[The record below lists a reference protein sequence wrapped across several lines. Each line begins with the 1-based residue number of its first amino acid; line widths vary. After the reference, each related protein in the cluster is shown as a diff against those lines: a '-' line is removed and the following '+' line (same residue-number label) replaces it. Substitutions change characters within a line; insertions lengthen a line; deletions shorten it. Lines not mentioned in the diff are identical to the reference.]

1 MEYYY
6 CNQFTNATREDEP
19 AEYEEPP
26 SKAILK
32 MFVSNPLLRAALVIQ
47 EAWFE
52 RAERHVKMIAEA
64 RKNARN
70 AIEGWVTGR
79 WDFGDGK
86 WTEYYVHCKRGLLK
100 FQKPDELFRAEIF
113 HRAKRAT
120 KEGLS
125 LVGWVT
131 LNTLSH
137 GECYFHMGNDDLRLV
152 EPEELIDARP
162 PFRMG
167 KNVIQVPYHY
177 STTNKAHFSHKPR
190 P

>member
-1 MEYYY
+1 MFQPDWVKILDRKKMEYYY

-70 AIEGWVTGR
+70 A
-79 WDFGDGK
+79 
-86 WTEYYVHCKRGLLK
+86 
-100 FQKPDELFRAEIF
+100 
-113 HRAKRAT
+113 
-120 KEGLS
+120 
-125 LVGWVT
+125 
-131 LNTLSH
+131 
-137 GECYFHMGNDDLRLV
+137 
-152 EPEELIDARP
+152 
-162 PFRMG
+162 
-167 KNVIQVPYHY
+167 
-177 STTNKAHFSHKPR
+177 TNHE
-190 P
+190 